1 MPRQFRFMMTII
13 KTTNKQ
19 WAVSMAGVAK
29 GIATLVVLGV
39 TLPFSLAAF
48 LGARAAVRYHPP
60 STAPQSRTIMISG
73 GKMTKALQLARSFHG
88 AGHRVILTET
98 HAYRLTGHRFSKAVS
113 GFHITPEPSDPGY
126 IDALRQIVLTEQ
138 VNVYVPVCSP
148 VSSVPDAVAK
158 TALADLCEVIHGDVD
173 VIRQLD
179 DKTAFSA
186 LALELG
192 LSVPAF
198 LRITHADQVKDFD
211 FEKDRRRYI
220 LKSVAYD
227 PVRRLDL
234 TPLPRE
240 TAEETAAFVDALPI
254 SETNP
259 WILQEFIEGEEYCTH
274 STVRSG
280 RITLHACCRS
290 SASQL
295 NYEQVDKPAMSAWAD
310 RLVNALKITGQVSLD
325 FIETAQGQIYAIECN
340 PRTHSAITMFYNH
353 PGVSQAYLDDDAA
366 LIEPLSTSRPTYWF
380 FHELF
385 EGLTKPWTIGA
396 RARTIAR
403 GKEAIFE
410 PADPLPVLIAHH
422 LQIPLL
428 LLRALRRM
436 TPWVKIDFN
445 IGKLVMLAG
454 D

>member
-1 MPRQFRFMMTII
+1 
-13 KTTNKQ
+13 
-19 WAVSMAGVAK
+19 MAGV
-29 GIATLVVLGV
+29 VR
-39 TLPFSLAAF
+39 SLAA
-48 LGARAAVRYHPP
+48 LLVLAIAAPISLAASLWARTTSKNLPRATTPR
-60 STAPQSRTIMISG
+60 SRTVMISG
-73 GKMTKALQLARSFHG
+73 GKMTKALQLARSFHA

-98 HAYRLTGHRFSKAVS
+98 QAYSLTGHRFSRAVS
-113 GFHITPEPSDPGY
+113 AFRTTPEPSDPRY
-126 IDALRQIVLTEQ
+126 IEALRQIVLTEG
-138 VNVYVPVCSP
+138 VDVYVPVCSP
-148 VSSVPDAVAK
+148 VSSVPDAMARA
-158 TALADLCEVIHGDVD
+158 ALSDLCEVIHGEAD
-173 VIRQLD
+173 VIQQLD

-192 LSVPAF
+192 LPVPAY
-198 LRITHADQVKDFD
+198 LKVTHADQVKAFD
-211 FEKDRRRYI
+211 FERDGRRYI

-234 TPLPRE
+234 TRLPRE

-254 SETNP
+254 SEANP
-259 WILQEFIEGEEYCTH
+259 WIMQEFIEGEEYCTH

-325 FIETAQGQIYAIECN
+325 FIETAQGQVYAIECN

-410 PADPLPVLIAHH
+410 PADPLPFLIAHH
-422 LQIPLL
+422 IQIPLL